1 MTRLNIVQDLYEY
14 KIPKNVGHS
23 ITKSIQT
30 VVTDLSLKGKE
41 GLLCKGKV

>member
-1 MTRLNIVQDLYEY
+1 MNIKYLRMLDIVL
-14 KIPKNVGHS
+14 K
-23 ITKSIQT
+23 KSIQT